1 MSQSDLNSSVETQLK
16 QNFLRDNIISQ
27 GYDAE
32 KFSDF
37 LSDRKT
43 GKTILLENIYIYSLD
58 GTNIDS
64 WTISE
69 LKDVMK
75 FKIYQNNFFRWSRNS

>member
-1 MSQSDLNSSVETQLK
+1 MSQADLNSSVETQLK

-37 LSDRKT
+37 LADRKA
-43 GKTILLENIYIYSLD
+43 G
-58 GTNIDS
+58 
-64 WTISE
+64 
-69 LKDVMK
+69 
-75 FKIYQNNFFRWSRNS
+75 NFL